1 MLRPLLRD
9 DQWDRIKGLL
19 PGKRGDPGATAG
31 DNRLFVEAVL
41 WIGRT
46 GAPWRDLP
54 KAFGKWYSVYTR
66 FYRLTKKG
74 VWKQIAESLCGE
86 ADLEEFI
93 PDSTVVRFPP
103 ARCGCAKKNGPQA
116 VGRSRGGL
124 TTKVH
129 AATDALGN
137 PVRWLLTPG
146 QESDI
151 SQAPALLEGFSPE
164 RVIAD
169 KGYDADSF
177 IDKIR
182 SLGAEPVIPP
192 RSNRVEQREYDRH
205 WYKNRNLVERFFN
218 RIKQFRRIAT
228 RYEKLDRNFMAMI
241 DIACICIWLL

>member
-1 MLRPLLRD
+1 MRGGGPGGVHPRQHGRPR
-9 DQWDRIKGLL
+9 
-19 PGKRGDPGATAG
+19 
-31 DNRLFVEAVL
+31 
-41 WIGRT
+41 
-46 GAPWRDLP
+46 
-54 KAFGKWYSVYTR
+54 
-66 FYRLTKKG
+66 
-74 VWKQIAESLCGE
+74 
-86 ADLEEFI
+86 
-93 PDSTVVRFPP
+93 PP

-146 QESDI
+146 QESGI

-228 RYEKLDRNFMAMI
+228 RHEKLDRNFMAMI

>member
-1 MLRPLLRD
+1 M
-9 DQWDRIKGLL
+9 
-19 PGKRGDPGATAG
+19 
-31 DNRLFVEAVL
+31 
-41 WIGRT
+41 
-46 GAPWRDLP
+46 
-54 KAFGKWYSVYTR
+54 
-66 FYRLTKKG
+66 
-74 VWKQIAESLCGE
+74 
-86 ADLEEFI
+86 
-93 PDSTVVRFPP
+93 
-103 ARCGCAKKNGPQA
+103 
-116 VGRSRGGL
+116 
-124 TTKVH
+124 
-129 AATDALGN
+129 
-137 PVRWLLTPG
+137 RWLLTPG

-241 DIACICIWLL
+241 DIACICICSCDCKHTLAEFKKKGSICVKCWSPQSIAEIHRRND